1 MSQQMADSSSTMM
14 MYEICAQTDRG
25 RLRQNNEDAFAFD
38 ARTGLCLLADGMG
51 GYKAGEIARSF
62 GFASFTLRE
71 VSINAND
78 QGPPPRPRTMAM
90 SAKSDM
96 AEAAIPV
103 EAGKSTVMVN
113 VSGSVQMTPGSA
125 RP

>member
-1 MSQQMADSSSTMM
+1 
-14 MYEICAQTDRG
+14 
-25 RLRQNNEDAFAFD
+25 
-38 ARTGLCLLADGMG
+38 
-51 GYKAGEIARSF
+51 
-62 GFASFTLRE
+62 
-71 VSINAND
+71 
-78 QGPPPRPRTMAM
+78 MAM
-90 SAKSDM
+90 SAKSDV